1 MTHDP
6 MCPSPCVCLCG
17 FIAKVRADERI
28 NAVQE
33 CMESGCGMS
42 AIFAC
47 RTSDAMTHD
56 PLCPTEQCVICEW
69 AKDAVEWCQTC
80 GGCQCDLI
88 AKVRAD
94 TAHRIKNAVNTHYG
108 KYAME
113 YGAYPPLFILENMMD
128 TYAEDLAR
136 KP

>member
-1 MTHDP
+1 
-6 MCPSPCVCLCG
+6 
-17 FIAKVRADERI
+17 
-28 NAVQE
+28 
-33 CMESGCGMS
+33 
-42 AIFAC
+42 
-47 RTSDAMTHD
+47 MTHD
-56 PLCPTEQCVICEW
+56 PLCPQRE
-69 AKDAVEWCQTC
+69 C
-80 GGCQCDLI
+80 GACKWEGEACCRGVCQCALI
-88 AKVRAD
+88 SQVRAD